1 MLNFLPSTVLL
12 ILTSILLFISTI
24 ICFIPILFFVVVR
37 LIFPFAALR
46 KIYSTIFMSIA
57 EAWIILNIGW
67 MKLTQKTKWD
77 VEVDGE
83 LKKEGWYLVTS
94 NHQSWVDI
102 FVLQTVLNRK
112 IPFLKF
118 FIKQELIKVPV
129 MGICWWALDFPFMK
143 RYSKAYLKKHPEMR
157 GKDLEATK
165 KACERFKL
173 IPTSIMNFLEG
184 TRFTQE
190 KHDRQGSPF
199 NYLLKPKSGGI
210 AFAMQSMGEQL
221 NRLLNVTIVYPGGI
235 PTFADF
241 LAGKVKHVVVRIEQI
256 RIPEKF
262 FTADYMNDQV
272 FRAEF
277 NSWVYKL
284 WQDKDQLIGNL
295 LSETKKA

>member
-12 ILTSILLFISTI
+12 VLTSVLLFISTI
-24 ICFIPILFFVVVR
+24 ICFIPILFFVVLR
-37 LIFPFAALR
+37 LIFPFAVLR
-46 KIYSTIFMSIA
+46 KAYTTIFMSIA
-57 EAWIILNIGW
+57 EGWIILNIGW

-77 VEVDGE
+77 VKIEGE
-83 LKKEGWYLVTS
+83 LKKDGWYLVTS

-102 FVLQTVLNRK
+102 FVLQTILNRK

-143 RYSKAYLKKHPEMR
+143 RYSRAYLEKHPEMR

-210 AFAMQSMGEQL
+210 AFAIQSMGEQL
-221 NRLLNVTIVYPGGI
+221 NRLLNVTIAYPGGI

-241 LAGKVKHVVVRIEQI
+241 LAGKVKHVIVRIEQI

-284 WQDKDQLIGNL
+284 WQDKDQLIGSL
-295 LSETKKA
+295 LSEAKKA

>member
-24 ICFIPILFFVVVR
+24 ICFIPILFFVVLR

-46 KIYSTIFMSIA
+46 KTYSTIFMSIA

-77 VEVDGE
+77 VKVDGE
-83 LKKEGWYLVTS
+83 LEKEGWYLVTS

-143 RYSKAYLKKHPEMR
+143 RYSKAYLEKHPEMR

-210 AFAMQSMGEQL
+210 AFAIQSMGEQL

>member
-1 MLNFLPSTVLL
+1 MLNFLPSAVLL
-12 ILTSILLFISTI
+12 ILASVLLVISTI
-24 ICFIPILFFVVVR
+24 LCFIPILFFVVVR
-37 LIFPFAALR
+37 LIFPFSALR
-46 KIYSTIFMSIA
+46 KIYTSIFMSIA
-57 EAWIILNIGW
+57 EAWITMNKGW
-67 MKLTQKTKWD
+67 MILTQKTEWD
-77 VEVDGE
+77 VKIGGE
-83 LKKEGWYLVTS
+83 LKKDGWYLVTS

-102 FVLQTVLNRK
+102 FVLQSIFNRK

-143 RYSKAYLKKHPEMR
+143 RYSKAYLEKHPEMR
-157 GKDLEATK
+157 GKDLESTK

-221 NRLLNVTIVYPGGI
+221 NRLLNVTIVYPDGI
-235 PTFADF
+235 PSFADF
-241 LAGKVKHVVVRIEQI
+241 LGGKVKRVVVRVEQI
-256 RIPEKF
+256 RIPDKF

-277 NSWVYKL
+277 NHWVYKL

-295 LSETKKA
+295 LSDSKGA

>member
-1 MLNFLPSTVLL
+1 MLNFLPSVVLL
-12 ILTSILLFISTI
+12 MLAWVLLFISTI
-24 ICFIPILFFVVVR
+24 LCFIPILFFVVLRV
-37 LIFPFAALR
+37 IFPFAVLR
-46 KIYSTIFMSIA
+46 KIYTSIFMAIA
-57 EAWIILNIGW
+57 EGWITLNKGW
-67 MKLTQKTKWD
+67 MKLTQKTQWD
-77 VEVDGE
+77 IQGGE
-83 LKKEGWYLVTS
+83 DLEKQGWYLVTS

-102 FVLQTVLNRK
+102 FVLQSIFNRK

-118 FIKQELIKVPV
+118 FIKQELIRVPV

-143 RYSKAYLKKHPEMR
+143 RYTKAFLKKHPEMR

-190 KHDRQGSPF
+190 KHDKQGSPF

-221 NRLLNVTIVYPGGI
+221 NRLLNVTIVYPDGI
-235 PTFADF
+235 PTFSDF
-241 LAGKVKHVVVRIEQI
+241 LAGKVKRVIVRIEQV
-256 RIPEKF
+256 RIPEKYF
-262 FTADYMNDQV
+262 SADYMNDQV

-277 NSWVYKL
+277 NSWVYNL
-284 WQDKDQLIGNL
+284 WRDKDQLIGKL
-295 LSETKKA
+295 LSDANKV

>member
-1 MLNFLPSTVLL
+1 MLNFLPSVVLL
-12 ILTSILLFISTI
+12 MLASVLLFISTI
-24 ICFIPILFFVVVR
+24 LCFIPILFFVVLRV
-37 LIFPFAALR
+37 IFPFAVLR
-46 KIYSTIFMSIA
+46 KIYTSIFMAIA
-57 EAWIILNIGW
+57 EGWITLNKGW
-67 MKLTQKTKWD
+67 MKLTQKTQWD
-77 VEVDGE
+77 IQGGDDLE
-83 LKKEGWYLVTS
+83 KQGWYLVTS

-102 FVLQTVLNRK
+102 FVLQSIFNRK

-118 FIKQELIKVPV
+118 FIKQELIRVPV

-143 RYSKAYLKKHPEMR
+143 RYTKAFLKKHPEMR

-190 KHDRQGSPF
+190 KHDKQGSPF

-221 NRLLNVTIVYPGGI
+221 NRLLNVTIVYPDGI
-235 PTFADF
+235 PTFSDF
-241 LAGKVKHVVVRIEQI
+241 LAGKVKRVIVRIEQV
-256 RIPEKF
+256 RIPEKYF
-262 FTADYMNDQV
+262 SADYMNDQV

-277 NSWVYKL
+277 NSWVYNL
-284 WQDKDQLIGNL
+284 WRDKDQLIGKL
-295 LSETKKA
+295 LSDANKV

>member
-1 MLNFLPSTVLL
+1 MLNFLPSAVLL
-12 ILTSILLFISTI
+12 VLASVLLVISTI
-24 ICFIPILFFVVVR
+24 LCFIPILFFVVVR
-37 LIFPFAALR
+37 LIFPFSALR
-46 KIYSTIFMSIA
+46 KIYTSIFMSIA
-57 EAWIILNIGW
+57 EAWITMNKGW
-67 MKLTQKTKWD
+67 MKLTQKTEWD
-77 VEVDGE
+77 VKIGGE
-83 LKKEGWYLVTS
+83 LKKDGWYLVTS

-102 FVLQTVLNRK
+102 FVLQSIFNRK

-143 RYSKAYLKKHPEMR
+143 RYSKAYLEKHPEMR
-157 GKDLEATK
+157 GKDLESTK

-221 NRLLNVTIVYPGGI
+221 NRLLNVTIVYPDGI
-235 PTFADF
+235 PSFADF
-241 LAGKVKHVVVRIEQI
+241 LGGKVKRVVVRVEQI
-256 RIPEKF
+256 RIPDKF

-277 NSWVYKL
+277 NHWVYKL

-295 LSETKKA
+295 LSDSKGT